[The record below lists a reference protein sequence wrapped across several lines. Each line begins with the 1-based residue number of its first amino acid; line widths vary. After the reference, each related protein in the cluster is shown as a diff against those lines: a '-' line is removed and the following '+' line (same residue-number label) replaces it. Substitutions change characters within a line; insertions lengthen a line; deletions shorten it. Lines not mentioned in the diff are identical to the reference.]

1 MLVNAAPFL
10 NRERFDY
17 EIAYFLPW
25 KNALH
30 SELESAGLNVTCLSV
45 SKMFDPRSVL
55 RLRKL
60 IRSGDYDLL
69 HSHLPWSSVIT
80 RTANKRLRLPHVYT
94 EHGRWERLNRI
105 TRLWN
110 RRTIRSVDATIA
122 VSNSVADSM
131 VLPTEHDLH
140 VIENGIDPSPFIE
153 AAVNRRQLRGELGIP
168 HDQVVLLSVA
178 NLSPVKG
185 HELLVDALP
194 SIAAQTPNVVL
205 MLAGQ
210 TRGRDELLL
219 ERARNLGVEKQ
230 LQILGPR
237 DDIPHL
243 LGASD
248 ISVISSHSEGLPVSL
263 LEAMASSTPVVST
276 CVGGIPRVIED
287 GKSGLLISTRDPEE
301 FATAVSQLASDSQLR
316 ASISEDAFNVV
327 TSRFHVK
334 KMVSETEAI
343 YDQLLNSTITNCD
356 SNRVYA

>member
-1 MLVNAAPFL
+1 M
-10 NRERFDY
+10 
-17 EIAYFLPW
+17 
-25 KNALH
+25 K
-30 SELESAGLNVTCLSV
+30 GLNVTCLNV

-60 IRSGDYDLL
+60 IRSGGFDLL
-69 HSHLPWSSVIT
+69 HSHLPWSSVIA
-80 RTANKRLRLPHVYT
+80 RTANKRWNLPHIYT

-131 VLPTEHDLH
+131 VLPAEHDLH

-153 AAVNRRQLRGELGIP
+153 AAVNRDQLRGELGIP
-168 HDQVVLLSVA
+168 HDQIVLLSVA

-194 SIAAQTPNVVL
+194 SIAAQFPNVVL

-230 LQILGPR
+230 LQVLGPR
-237 DDIPHL
+237 DDIPDL
-243 LGASD
+243 LGAAD
-248 ISVISSHSEGLPVSL
+248 ISVISSFSEGLPVSL
-263 LEAMASSTPVVST
+263 LEAMASHTPVVST
-276 CVGGIPRVIED
+276 CVGGIPRVIAHGD
-287 GKSGLLISTRDPEE
+287 SGLLVSNRDPEE
-301 FATAVSQLASDSQLR
+301 FATAITQLAKDSSLR
-316 ASISEDAFNVV
+316 ASISENAFDVV

-334 KMVSETEAI
+334 EMVSKTESI
-343 YDQLLNSTITNCD
+343 YDQLLNSSITNCD